1 MSKFEQV
8 EEKKDKKSKTIEPP
22 KQTVQRDLAD
32 VNGPE
37 GGMLPSDVT
46 AKIQSKRGGGQRLS
60 EQSVQRYSQKFGR
73 DMSDVHVHT
82 DAESDTIS
90 RSLNAKAFTIG
101 SDVFL
106 TKGINPDG
114 GGSSMETMTH
124 ELTHVV
130 QQGGNA
136 GFGALKLG
144 AADTAQEHEAESTAQ
159 REFDPKVKEEDDG
172 EVQREYKVKN
182 QASNT
187 VQRGFWGDLGSAIA
201 GSFFNA
207 IGIGDAM
214 GDFMAG
220 DQKVKAAV
228 AKMDD
233 QQKIRFNARENI
245 KRDSEEYIPSIEKE
259 IKSYQK
265 RLQKIEGDPNMADER
280 EQIESKMESA
290 QQALDGRKADVE
302 GYMREQ
308 LNMLQSIDAT
318 ITSEDLNRFRSGK
331 AKTFFSSVFASI
343 GSNILGSFEKDPD
356 KKAEV
361 KAKSRNSINNWW
373 SSANKPTL
381 NNDKSESEKA
391 AEAEQIKQRQNDLVD
406 DIWNDVEKDPQ
417 LSQRYTK
424 LLFKRE
430 IASNHMTMIQDS
442 IKENE
447 SDEDIKASVLMMMR
461 NNIRSGAE
469 IGGQQP
475 QVAQAQA

>member
-130 QQGGNA
+130 QQGGSA

-159 REFDPKVKEEDDG
+159 REFDPKLKEEEDG
-172 EVQREYKVKN
+172 VQRAFEPKY
-182 QASNT
+182 QSTNT
-187 VQRGFWGDLGSAIA
+187 IQRGFWGDLGSAIGGKILSGLGLA
-201 GSFFNA
+201 ES
-207 IGIGDAM
+207 M

-220 DQKVKAAV
+220 DSKVKTAI
-228 AKMDD
+228 AKMPDD
-233 QQKIRFNARENI
+233 QKQQYNMAE
-245 KRDSEEYIPSIEKE
+245 SS
-259 IKSYQK
+259 IKSYENNLIPENDK
-265 RLQKIEGDPNMADER
+265 KIR
-280 EQIESKMESA
+280 S
-290 QQALDGRKADVE
+290 
-302 GYMREQ
+302 
-308 LNMLQSIDAT
+308 LQSQFSRAEDENERTNIQNELERAMWVDEDLKGQLQEYLDTQLQLLQQQDAT
-318 ITSEDLNRFRSGK
+318 ITKDDVNRYRSGK
-331 AKTFFSSVFASI
+331 VKTFFSSVFSAI
-343 GSNILGSFEKDPD
+343 GGKILGGFESDPD

-361 KAKSRNSINNWW
+361 EGKTRNSINNWFA
-373 SSANKPTL
+373 SKNKMSANEETDAQKAT
-381 NNDKSESEKA
+381 KAEEIEK
-391 AEAEQIKQRQNDLVD
+391 RQKDLID
-406 DIWNDVEKDPQ
+406 SIWNDVSNDAQ
-417 LSQRYTK
+417 LKTRYTR

-430 IASNHMTMIQDS
+430 IAAKYQTMIQDS
-442 IKENE
+442 IKDNEN
-447 SDEDIKASVLMMMR
+447 DNDIKDSVLMMMR
-461 NNIRSGAE
+461 NSAGSAAE
-469 IGGQQP
+469 NGVQQAP
-475 QVAQAQA
+475 QAQA